1 MKFALNMVSLRGGG
15 GKRIAQNFLNYL
27 LTDSVEKFV
36 VAIPLE
42 CGYEKIITK
51 TNRFVPIY
59 KDKKCLH

>member
-42 CGYEKIITK
+42 CGYEKIIT
-51 TNRFVPIY
+51 TT
-59 KDKKCLH
+59 